1 VPSVGR
7 RFRCRYKPDFIS
19 IAEREKLMIALLVT
33 IDIKPEYKERFMEEL
48 MLDAIGANDV
58 EPGCLRFDVLQDNE
72 APNRVHLYEVYKDE
86 AAIAAH
92 REAPHFVK
100 WRDMTK
106 DWLAKPYSRT
116 LCTNVYPSDEGWR

>member
-1 VPSVGR
+1 
-7 RFRCRYKPDFIS
+7 
-19 IAEREKLMIALLVT
+19 MIALLVT

-72 APNRVHLYEVYKDE
+72 EPNRVHLYEVYKDE

-100 WRDMTK
+100 WRDTTK